1 MRVFISMD
9 IEGVACVV
17 HSDDGRLEGVEYER
31 ARRWMTWEANAA
43 IEGAL
48 SAGATE
54 VVVADSHGHMRNLL
68 AEELHEEAQL
78 IRGAPRPLGM
88 MHGVDESFDAVFLVG
103 YHAMEGAKGGILA
116 HTYSG
121 LALYEVKLND
131 KVLGE
136 TGFNAA
142 IAGHYGVPVA
152 LVTGDDGL
160 EAEAR
165 SILPWAERV
174 VTKWV
179 INFYAARNLSP
190 KMSQRKIRE
199 GAQQALA
206 RLGEMKP
213 YKFEPPYRLEVKFKR
228 ALYADLVEPVPGV
241 ERVDGRTIAYSGD
254 DFLEVARMRQLMTT
268 LSRGA

>member
-1 MRVFISMD
+1 MKIFMSVD

-17 HSDDGRLEGVEYER
+17 HSEEGKLEGVEYER

-48 SAGATE
+48 TAGATE
-54 VVVADSHGHMRNLL
+54 IVVADSHGHMRNLL
-68 AEELHEEAQL
+68 ADELHEEAQL

-88 MHGVDESFDAVFLVG
+88 MHGIDDSYDAVFFVG

-121 LALYEVKLND
+121 LALYEVQLNG

-142 IAGHYGVPVA
+142 IAGYCGVPVA

-160 EAEAR
+160 EAEAK
-165 SILPWAERV
+165 SILPWTERV

-179 INFYAARNLSP
+179 YNFYSARNLTP
-190 KMSQRKIRE
+190 KMSQRQIRE
-199 GAQQALA
+199 GATQALA
-206 RLGEMKP
+206 RLSEMKP
-213 YKFEPPYRLEVKFKR
+213 FEFKPPYDLQIKFKR
-228 ALYADLVEPVPGV
+228 ALYADMVEVIPGV
-241 ERVDGRTIAYSGD
+241 QRVDGRTVTYTSD
-254 DFLEVARMRQLMTT
+254 DLIEVSRVRQLMTT
-268 LSRGA
+268 LSRV